1 MPLCWFCLTVQS
13 VPSFFPPITWMRL
26 KFSVT
31 ASPSWSAEASNAV
44 VRPSTSKTSWLR
56 ATTLPSQRRY
66 MCVSVSVTPTEFL
79 LEFNSHKKN
88 QGSTG
93 VQYNGIILIP
103 RYIDIHKHSTFGV
116 GKSFSMFFKE
126 VFYAHQ
132 GSIYLIKNRVK
143 CNTMKFFFPF
153 KYFFLFKHIFKCD
166 WFLWW
171 QSWIFSIITV
181 SSVTWSFR
189 NHSKADLLIKKHS
202 LLLSMLLHLYVTFK
216 RTAFIWNRNLL

>member
-116 GKSFSMFFKE
+116 GKSFSVFFKE
-126 VFYAHQ
+126 VSYAHQ

-143 CNTMKFFFPF
+143 CNTMKYFFFHSNT
-153 KYFFLFKHIFKCD
+153 FFYLNTFSNVIDSCD
-166 WFLWW
+166 GKAE
-171 QSWIFSIITV
+171 FS
-181 SSVTWSFR
+181 
-189 NHSKADLLIKKHS
+189 AS
-202 LLLSMLLHLYVTFK
+202 LLSPVSHDPSEIILKLICWSRNIPYYYQCC
-216 RTAFIWNRNLL
+216 FIYM